1 MDRIGK
7 LTLNSRLLSRTSG
20 LLRARFG
27 DLFSPSAMVR
37 GCATHATQCSVPG
50 YSYFAMCSEKSKHN
64 CLISYWDSR
73 VVFFNSCTGI
83 KRTHPYTTAVA
94 LVVLIFC
101 ILNILYIVVGVGKY
115 MDAAVNI
122 GSNPVSKH
130 QIQPECGE

>member
-1 MDRIGK
+1 MTTTTTTTVVAC
-7 LTLNSRLLSRTSG
+7 TLNSRLLSGHLGVITV
-20 LLRARFG
+20 G
-27 DLFSPSAMVR
+27 DFFTPSTVVR
-37 GCATHATQCSVPG
+37 WVCNSH
-50 YSYFAMCSEKSKHN
+50 SYFAMCSEKSKHN

-73 VVFFNSCTGI
+73 VLKKKMYRHKTC
-83 KRTHPYTTAVA
+83 PYSTAVA

-130 QIQPECGE
+130 QIQPECGK